1 MKNTSTE
8 IMIIE
13 KTNDSLEPM
22 MSSELDTKLSKLADE
37 LQDTF
42 RKRQVWRTRTEMMFS
57 VLDDSRH
64 PTPASKYWQC
74 VREQSVFYEQ
84 LVQLSFTY
92 RKNNVAILELEEQL
106 KRDDLS
112 KYDRMNL
119 EIDMDSAIWSREGM
133 QVEAKDR
140 MREIDLWSQIKTTLV
155 EGNPKFDTEDV
166 DVHQAEAYLKR
177 LEDRKDTLTAG
188 SGQSEVINV
197 LGPLNTLRRLCDLP
211 QIPFKES
218 MKEINNH
225 DINKIPLSRR

>member
-37 LQDTF
+37 LEDTF

-84 LVQLSFTY
+84 LVQLSFAY

-106 KRDDLS
+106 NRDDLS
-112 KYDRMNL
+112 KYERMNL
-119 EIDMDSAIWSREGM
+119 EIDMDSSIWSREGM
-133 QVEAKDR
+133 QSTGVTVRSTRSMTGISVTSVVHLLICTAIANQTGPSLDYPH
-140 MREIDLWSQIKTTLV
+140 TT
-155 EGNPKFDTEDV
+155 
-166 DVHQAEAYLKR
+166 
-177 LEDRKDTLTAG
+177 
-188 SGQSEVINV
+188 S
-197 LGPLNTLRRLCDLP
+197 
-211 QIPFKES
+211 
-218 MKEINNH
+218 
-225 DINKIPLSRR
+225 